1 MIAGEQAMF
10 DYSDAKEYCV
20 EPVTAG
26 ALEPADTHCRPG
38 TIAFGDVPNRD
49 HRSLPWASK
58 QNCPK
63 QLNSRRMPPPKGNVD
78 SDRSAK
84 PSLAR
89 PPTLPDTICARGSM
103 ARLPL
108 NHFSS

>member
-1 MIAGEQAMF
+1 MF

-20 EPVTAG
+20 EPATAG

-38 TIAFGDVPNRD
+38 TIAFGDAPNRD

-89 PPTLPDTICARGSM
+89 PPTSPDTICARGSM